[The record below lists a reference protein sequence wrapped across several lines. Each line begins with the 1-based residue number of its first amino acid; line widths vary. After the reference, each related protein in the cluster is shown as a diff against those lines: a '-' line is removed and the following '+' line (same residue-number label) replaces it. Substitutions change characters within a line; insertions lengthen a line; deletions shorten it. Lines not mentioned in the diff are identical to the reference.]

1 MVLQVGDVA
10 PDFTLT
16 DQHGRPTSL
25 SAQVGPVLL
34 VFFPAAFTP
43 VCHDELRALRGLSG
57 RACVWGVSCD
67 SMFVL
72 RALGDAEGLDFPL
85 LSDFWPH
92 GEVARAYGALDEER
106 GTARRLSFLVDRQG
120 RIAARWESTLDR
132 ARDVDDY
139 ARALEGMAGEDLSAE
154 EGPAGS

>member
-1 MVLQVGDVA
+1 MVLEVGDIA
-10 PDFTLT
+10 PDFTLP

-43 VCHDELRALRGLSG
+43 VCHDELRALRDLAA
-57 RACVWGVSCD
+57 RTHVWGVSCD

-72 RALGDAEGLDFPL
+72 RALDDAEGLAFPL

-92 GEVARAYGALDEER
+92 GEVARAYGALDETH
-106 GTARRLSFLVDRQG
+106 GTARRVSVLVDAQG
-120 RIAARWESTLDR
+120 RVAASWQSGPDL
-132 ARDVDDY
+132 ARDPAEY
-139 ARALEGMAGEDLSAE
+139 LRALADLARR
-154 EGPAGS
+154 

>member
-16 DQHGRPTSL
+16 DQHGRPSSL

-43 VCHDELRALRGLSG
+43 VCHDELRALRDLAE

-72 RALGDAEGLDFPL
+72 RALDDAEGLGFPL

-106 GTARRLSFLVDRQG
+106 GIARRLSVLVDRQG
-120 RIAARWESTLDR
+120 RIAALWQSAPDR
-132 ARDVDDY
+132 ARDVRDY
-139 ARALEGMAGEDLSAE
+139 TRALRDLQGKEDPDGA
-154 EGPAGS
+154 

>member
-43 VCHDELRALRGLSG
+43 VCHDEWRALRDLSG

-92 GEVARAYGALDEER
+92 GEVARAYGALDEAR

-120 RIAARWESTLDR
+120 RIAARWESAPER

-139 ARALEGMAGEDLSAE
+139 ARALEEIAAEDLSAG